1 MSIEIIYNVKSNRA
15 KSDPL
20 SMLHDLFTKYT
31 TEFTVSLTTGTDIKE
46 LITRAKTAKPEMIV
60 IAGGDG
66 SISTAAGEL
75 VDTSIRLG
83 ILPIGRFNHFARHAG
98 IPLNLEQAVQ
108 AIFEGY
114 IREIDVGKVND
125 KVFINNSSIGF
136 YPRAVW
142 LREQISITWGG
153 GKGMAMIIALLTM
166 FKRFPVL
173 RIEYATAEKKIE
185 KKTTF
190 VFIGNNE
197 YEMHLLDIGQRKSL
211 QNGRLSLYTG
221 NFNTRSSILRL
232 ILFLLFNRLKQ
243 NRDFEYHTVRE
254 IKLHTR
260 KKTIQV
266 STDGEIKMM
275 KTPLHYTIQ
284 PRGLKV
290 IIPKE
295 LEV

>member
-1 MSIEIIYNVKSNRA
+1 MSIEIIYNVKSSRA

-20 SMLHDLFTKYT
+20 SMLHDLFIKYT
-31 TEFTVSLTTGTDIKE
+31 TEFTVSLTTGTEIQE
-46 LITRAKTAKPEMIV
+46 LITKAKTAKPEIIV

-75 VDTSIRLG
+75 AETHIRLG
-83 ILPIGRFNHFARHAG
+83 ILPIGRYNHFARQAG
-98 IPLNLEQAVQ
+98 IPLDIKQAVQ

-114 IREIDVGKVND
+114 SREIDVGKVNG

-136 YPRAVW
+136 YPRAVR
-142 LREQISITWGG
+142 LREQLSIRWGG

-166 FKRFPVL
+166 FKRFPIL

-190 VFIGNNE
+190 VFIGNNK
-197 YEMHLLDIGQRKSL
+197 YEMHLLDIGQRRSL
-211 QNGRLSLYTG
+211 QKGLLSLYTG
-221 NFNTRSSILRL
+221 NFETRSSIVRL
-232 ILFLLFNRLKQ
+232 IFFLLFDRLRQ

-254 IKLHTR
+254 IRLHTR
-260 KKTIQV
+260 KKSIHV
-266 STDGEIKMM
+266 STDGEIKKM
-275 KTPLHYTIQ
+275 KTPLHYAIQ

-290 IIPKE
+290 ITPKDS
-295 LEV
+295 EV